1 MKKAQ
6 KLASGNWR
14 ARAYCG
20 TDASGTKRYKSFTHK
35 SKREAERMAREYENS
50 HRKELPTTN
59 DSLEK
64 CMDGFIEARSAVL
77 SPSTLR
83 GYSNMKKALTN
94 DYWDFCSKKLSD
106 IRKRDVQLVVSGMV
120 SDGLSPKSIRNRIG
134 FLSAVFAYYE
144 DELPKVKLPDR
155 QKPKTVIPTVDEVK
169 LLIRES
175 EGTEMKIPIMLGAFG
190 GMRRGEIV
198 ALRMED
204 IDGDIIHVCHAVVED
219 GDGNLIIKAPKTYES
234 DRYVDMP
241 DFVMDEI
248 RKQGYITKID
258 RPRKITNRFA
268 RLTKKL
274 GLDGMTFHSLRHFC
288 ASYLHSI
295 GIAEQYI
302 MERCGWSNSGTMKQI
317 YRHSMSDFQKTN
329 SEKIMGEME
338 KLGL

>member
-14 ARAYCG
+14 AYAYCG
-20 TDASGTKRYKSFTHK
+20 TNSAGKKRYKSFTHK
-35 SKREAERMAREYENS
+35 SKREAERLAREFENS
-50 HRKELPTTN
+50 HVELPTSN
-59 DSLEK
+59 DSIEK
-64 CMDGFIEARSAVL
+64 CMEGFIEARKAVL

-83 GYSNMKKALTN
+83 GYSNMKKALVN
-94 DYWDFCSKKLSD
+94 DYWDFCSKKLTD
-106 IRKRDVQLVVSGMV
+106 IRRRDVQFIVSGMV
-120 SDGLSPKSIRNRIG
+120 DDDLSAKSIRNRIG
-134 FLSAVFAYYE
+134 FLSAVFNYYE
-144 DELPKVKLPDR
+144 MDLPKAKLPEK
-155 QKPKTVIPTVDEVK
+155 QKPNIVIPTIDEVK
-169 LLIRES
+169 MLIRET

-198 ALRMED
+198 ALKMED
-204 IDGDIIHVCHAVVED
+204 IDGNVIHVCHAVVED
-219 GDGNLIIKAPKTYES
+219 GDGNLITKAPKTYES

-338 KLGL
+338 KLEL